1 MRAPGQVPKHTARAH
16 TKGQR
21 RERKISCTQ
30 KKASRKSL
38 GADRKRPQIIAP
50 RSRGATRR
58 KAPIGR
64 TDRPR
69 RSPQRAGNQ
78 AATGAEEEPKL
89 RRLLPTTQP
98 CADGV
103 SKTADKYLLVGP
115 RDQTPQGGDKGQGR
129 QRGVQAKWK
138 GVPKL
143 SDTQDILDSDQ
154 PTCGDKDLEAGKRF
168 RPITVKHSVVAVP
181 PPRKRRKKERERTTV
196 ENQTSA
202 APYTTPLPFHCF
214 PQPIPSS
221 RNTSKHLHF
230 GARGL
235 STVRCTG

>member
-21 RERKISCTQ
+21 RERKINCTQ

-78 AATGAEEEPKL
+78 AATGAEEEPQL
-89 RRLLPTTQP
+89 RRLPPTTQP

-103 SKTADKYLLVGP
+103 SKTADKYLPAGP
-115 RDQTPQGGDKGQGR
+115 RDQTQQGGDKGQGR
-129 QRGVQAKWK
+129 HRGGSSEVEGRSKTK
-138 GVPKL
+138 RHPRH
-143 SDTQDILDSDQ
+143 S
-154 PTCGDKDLEAGKRF
+154 GKR
-168 RPITVKHSVVAVP
+168 
-181 PPRKRRKKERERTTV
+181 
-196 ENQTSA
+196 
-202 APYTTPLPFHCF
+202 
-214 PQPIPSS
+214 
-221 RNTSKHLHF
+221 
-230 GARGL
+230 
-235 STVRCTG
+235 STNLR